1 MSQVTMPNREDT
13 AAPRPAFDAE
23 RAARDFPILAEA
35 LPSGK
40 RLVYLDNAA
49 TTQKPTAVLEASD
62 AYYRHANANVHRA
75 IHTLSQRA
83 TAQYEGARDKL
94 AAFLGAGSRDEIV
107 FTRGTTDGINLVAQC
122 YARPRLVEGDEI
134 LLTELEHH
142 SNIVPWQMIAETTG
156 AKIVVVPL
164 GDDGSVSLDDFKA
177 KLSDRT
183 KIAAFAHISNSLGTV
198 LPIADMIAAAH
209 QAGAVT
215 LIDGAQAVAHARVD
229 VQALDADF
237 YVMSSHK
244 LFGPTGFGALY
255 GKRALLEA
263 MPPYQ
268 GGGDMIER
276 VSFSGTTYNEIPYKF
291 EAGTPNIAGAAALG
305 AGVDYVEQFDM
316 AEVFAYEHALLARAT
331 EAMEAI
337 DGLRIIGTA
346 PGKAGIISF
355 VMDGVHAHDIGTLL
369 DESGIA
375 IRTGH
380 HCAMPVMERFEVPAT
395 ARVSFA
401 LYNTQA
407 DVDALIDGLGSIQR
421 IFG

>member
-1 MSQVTMPNREDT
+1 MSEVKQQT
-13 AAPRPAFDAE
+13 AEQAPAFDAE
-23 RAARDFPILAEA
+23 RAREDFPILLEA
-35 LPSGK
+35 LPSGR

-49 TTQKPTAVLEASD
+49 TTQKPLSVIEASD
-62 AYYRHANANVHRA
+62 DYYRHANANVHRA

-83 TAQYEGARDKL
+83 TQQYEACRDKL

-107 FTRGTTDGINLVAQC
+107 YTRGTTDAINLVAQC
-122 YARPRLVEGDEI
+122 YARPRLQSGDEI

-142 SNIVPWQMIAETTG
+142 SNIVPWQMVAEATG
-156 AKIVVVPL
+156 AKVVVVPI
-164 GDDGSVSLDDFKA
+164 GVDGSVSIEDFRA

-183 KIAAFAHISNSLGTV
+183 VIAAFAHISNSLGTV
-198 LPIADMIAAAH
+198 LPVADMIAAAH
-209 QAGAVT
+209 EAGAVA
-215 LIDGAQAVAHARVD
+215 LIDGAQAVAHLPVD
-229 VQALDADF
+229 VTALDVDF
-237 YVMSSHK
+237 YAMSGHK

-255 GKRALLEA
+255 GKRELLDA

-268 GGGDMIER
+268 GGGDMIDT
-276 VSFSGTTYNEIPYKF
+276 VSFSGTTYNDVPYKF

-305 AGVDYVEQFDM
+305 ASIDYVNSLDLAAVFD
-316 AEVFAYEHALLARAT
+316 YEHELLARAT
-331 EAMEAI
+331 REMEAI

-369 DESGIA
+369 DESGVA

-380 HCAMPVMERFEVPAT
+380 HCAMPVMERFDVPAT

-407 DVDALIDGLGSIQR
+407 DVDALIAGLESIQR